1 MQDSADATG
10 FVGSGAMSLTLWAQG
25 TRATVSD
32 TGGIEYTQ
40 RSIMFWSAFLWG
52 ERCAVWTA
60 QRAVR
65 LGNKVLSPKA
75 PHTSC
80 TRPLRGRDQTVPLMT
95 DRRRAET
102 QLEQEQIR

>member
-1 MQDSADATG
+1 
-10 FVGSGAMSLTLWAQG
+10 MSLTLWAQG

-32 TGGIEYTQ
+32 TGSIEHPQ
-40 RSIMFWSAFLWG
+40 RSIMFWSAFLWV

-60 QRAVR
+60 QGAVR

-75 PHTSC
+75 PNTSR
-80 TRPLRGRDQTVPLMT
+80 TRPLRGRDQTGPLRT
-95 DRRRAET
+95 DRRRAES